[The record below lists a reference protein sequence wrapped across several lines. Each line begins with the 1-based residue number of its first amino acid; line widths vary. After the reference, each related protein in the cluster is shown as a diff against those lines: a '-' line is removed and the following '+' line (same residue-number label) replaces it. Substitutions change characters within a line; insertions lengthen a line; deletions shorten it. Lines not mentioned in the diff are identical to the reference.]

1 MAGKLDRETVRFH
14 ELVITVAE
22 PMKPDISESANVTV
36 EVTDVNDNTPKFQN
50 DTYKFEVSFY
60 HLFHVTKNYKS
71 LWSELT
77 KKTFR
82 LHLQQSFD

>member
-1 MAGKLDRETVRFH
+1 
-14 ELVITVAE
+14 
-22 PMKPDISESANVTV
+22 MKPDISESANVTV

-77 KKTFR
+77 KKNISSAFTAVFWLR
-82 LHLQQSFD
+82 TC